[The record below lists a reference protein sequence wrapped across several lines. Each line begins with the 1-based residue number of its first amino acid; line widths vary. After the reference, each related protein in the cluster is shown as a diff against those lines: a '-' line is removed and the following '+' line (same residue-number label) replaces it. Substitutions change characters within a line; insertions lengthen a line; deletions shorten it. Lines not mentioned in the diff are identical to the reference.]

1 MSTALTEPEPQTV
14 RRMPATPEWLR
25 AQPSAKDRVKPIGV
39 DRDNGII
46 RGVVIVREGVF
57 KSGRGEFEA
66 KDVREVFKLAKA
78 IPGGLKSR
86 FSHPDESDDGVGKHL
101 GRHQNVRMDKMK
113 IATPDGKEKEIAIVR
128 GDLHFASSAS
138 ETPRDGDLTKYV
150 MDRVEEDSD
159 AISTSIVL
167 HAKQEMRRDKTG
179 DLLLDEDT
187 GEPLPPLWH
196 PTELHASD
204 VVGEGDAVDGILGT
218 GLSLASLPNGF
229 TWQAGEMLSKLF
241 TGQPR
246 EVVEARC
253 AAYLKKHLDR
263 QFGEKAATIPIP
275 IQFDSHYEP
284 GPGIM
289 GISEARLNELKA
301 KQAKADADN
310 GLLEFAQERG
320 YDLLALVTER
330 NQLKCEN
337 KIAVAH
343 AATLKRQ
350 RSWLETE
357 RDQLKLDVGS
367 QDEQLHQ
374 CREAL
379 RDLSRSDDGSESA
392 TIETALIEE
401 LVNKLGSVLV
411 GPAELRAK
419 CEQLEGDLAAAYE
432 LMEDAVSVSPV
443 EQGPETPE
451 PPSSPDTPIARS
463 LRQHKRREEME
474 R

>member
-39 DRDNGII
+39 DRDNNII
-46 RGVVIVREGVF
+46 RGMVLAQEGPF
-57 KSGRGEFEA
+57 KSVGRGEFEK
-66 KDVREVFKLAKA
+66 KDLREIVRLAKA
-78 IPGGLKSR
+78 EPKGLKSR
-86 FSHPDESDDGVGKHL
+86 LAHPNESDDGVGKHL
-101 GRHQNVRMDKMK
+101 GRIKKVRMETMDK
-113 IATPDGKEKEIAIVR
+113 DGTEISIVR
-128 GDLHFASSAS
+128 GDLHLADSSFD
-138 ETPRDGDLTKYV
+138 TPSGDIGNYV
-150 MDRVEEDSD
+150 LNRVAEDSD
-159 AISTSIVL
+159 AISSSLVL
-167 HAKQEMRRDKTG
+167 QVDAEIRRDKKG
-179 DLLLDEDT
+179 ERLLDEDT
-187 GEPLPPLWH
+187 GDPLPPLWH

-204 VVGEGDAVDGILGT
+204 IVWEGDAVDGLLGSE
-218 GLSLASLPNGF
+218 LSCAELPNGF

-253 AAYLKKHLDR
+253 AAYLKKYLDR
-263 QFGEKAATIPIP
+263 QFGEKATNAWV
-275 IQFDSHYEP
+275 
-284 GPGIM
+284 
-289 GISEARLNELKA
+289 
-301 KQAKADADN
+301 DN
-310 GLLEFAQERG
+310 
-320 YDLLALVTER
+320 
-330 NQLKCEN
+330 
-337 KIAVAH
+337 
-343 AATLKRQ
+343 
-350 RSWLETE
+350 
-357 RDQLKLDVGS
+357 
-367 QDEQLHQ
+367 DEQLHQ
-374 CREAL
+374 CREAI
-379 RDLSRSDDGSESA
+379 RDLSRSDDGSESV